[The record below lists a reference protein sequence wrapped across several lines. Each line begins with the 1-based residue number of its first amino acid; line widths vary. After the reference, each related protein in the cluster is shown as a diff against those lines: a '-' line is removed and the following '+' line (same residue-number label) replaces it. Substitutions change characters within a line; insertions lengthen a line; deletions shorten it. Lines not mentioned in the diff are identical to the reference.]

1 MVFKYVLILH
11 LCSFA
16 GQPQCYNPTVVPLEF
31 DTHYDCIQQGYLKAS
46 QAVENI
52 GTDLVNKQKL
62 AVKFECKE
70 LKQETT

>member
-1 MVFKYVLILH
+1 M
-11 LCSFA
+11 
-16 GQPQCYNPTVVPLEF
+16 PLEF

-46 QAVENI
+46 QAIENI

-70 LKQETT
+70 LKPKGEPT